1 MTPMTSIAAGVSGA
15 TTATPVE
22 VHGLT
27 KRFGNITALSHVT
40 LSVPENTIY
49 GVLGPNGA
57 GKTTFFSL
65 LTGFILPNTGTIRVL
80 GTEKL
85 DTIRGRLSILPQD
98 ALFQTNIPIID
109 QLSFFLTLMGYS
121 RPAAEEEVLRVLRLV
136 DLDQVLFREAGT
148 LSHGMYKRLAIAQA
162 FLGKPEVIILDEPTS
177 GLDWKNA
184 EAIRSSIKR
193 LKEEATVLVSSHNLE
208 EMQDLCEHIAILD
221 NGELVASG
229 PVDVVTGSTQA
240 IRMTFRR
247 DLSDEEIDGF
257 RTLNGVEE
265 VEKIDD
271 EFQFIVS
278 TDNKDADD
286 PGDQDTTDRNKDDKT
301 ADEDVVRSI
310 LQFALSHDL
319 TPRRLAE
326 ENRLKRLYLK
336 VTE

>member
-1 MTPMTSIAAGVSGA
+1 MPMAQTTSQTAV
-15 TTATPVE
+15 ATPVE

-27 KRFGNITALSHVT
+27 KRFGNITALSHVS
-40 LSVPENTIY
+40 LSVPKNAIY

-57 GKTTFFSL
+57 GKTTLFSL
-65 LTGFILPNTGTIRVL
+65 LTGFMLPNEGSIRVL

-221 NGELVASG
+221 KGELVASG
-229 PVDVVTGSTQA
+229 PVDVVTGSVQA
-240 IRMTFRR
+240 IRMVFRR
-247 DLSDEEIDGF
+247 EPTDDELAGF
-257 RTLNGVEE
+257 RGISGVEE
-265 VEKIDD
+265 VQRIDD
-271 EFQFIVS
+271 EYQFIV
-278 TDNKDADD
+278 AE
-286 PGDQDTTDRNKDDKT
+286 
-301 ADEDVVRSI
+301 EDVVRSI
-310 LQFALSHDL
+310 LEFALSHDL
-319 TPRRLAE
+319 TPRRMAE

-336 VTE
+336 VTK